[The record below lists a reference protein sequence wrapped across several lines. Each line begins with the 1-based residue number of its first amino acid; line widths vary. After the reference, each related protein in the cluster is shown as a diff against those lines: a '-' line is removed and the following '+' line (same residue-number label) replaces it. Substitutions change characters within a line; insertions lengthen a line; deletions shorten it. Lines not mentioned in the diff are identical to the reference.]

1 MDQNTI
7 PIYREGNTLDLSLQP
22 RPAGRPA
29 SPSDIRRWLEDE
41 EVEIIDL
48 GEKRE
53 GIIQP
58 TTWHSV

>member
-7 PIYREGNTLDLSLQP
+7 PIYREGNILDLSLQP
-22 RPAGRPA
+22 RPAVSPA

-48 GEKRE
+48 GEKRDE
-53 GIIQP
+53 IIQR
-58 TTWHSV
+58 TTWHQV